1 MGNGFPISRVIV
13 TSTFALGPMKPLF
26 CTTNTTRPPSTCNGA
41 VLPFNPQRVLFNY
54 IDDAGTLSPMFAQSS
69 GARLRELLDLRFNI
83 GREMHDNRENSY
95 AENNG
100 DR

>member
-1 MGNGFPISRVIV
+1 M
-13 TSTFALGPMKPLF
+13 TSPLASWSDETPYFAPQIQLDP
-26 CTTNTTRPPSTCNGA
+26 RPPAMGA
-41 VLPFNPQRVLFNY
+41 GLPFNPQRVLFNY
-54 IDDAGTLSPMFAQSS
+54 IDDAGTFSPMFAQSS